1 MSEHKDRDKLKTKKT
16 LSLKLG
22 SKPII
27 SPKKN
32 IEVGKTLIVEKKR
45 FKRSFTNDNQS
56 NKSYSNKQNEKEK
69 NELDQKLIVQPDKK
83 SGVLLKPLSK
93 DEQRKILGAESKKDK
108 KDAIAKIRTENQE
121 NNIKKDQNLNETS

>member
-1 MSEHKDRDKLKTKKT
+1 MSEQKDRDKLKTKKT

-32 IEVGKTLIVEKKR
+32 IEAGKTLIVEKKR
-45 FKRSFTNDNQS
+45 FKKTFTNDNQS
-56 NKSYSNKQNEKEK
+56 SKSYLNQEEEKGK
-69 NELDQKLIVQPDKK
+69 SELDQKIRVQPDKE

-108 KDAIAKIRTENQE
+108 KDASI
-121 NNIKKDQNLNETS
+121 L